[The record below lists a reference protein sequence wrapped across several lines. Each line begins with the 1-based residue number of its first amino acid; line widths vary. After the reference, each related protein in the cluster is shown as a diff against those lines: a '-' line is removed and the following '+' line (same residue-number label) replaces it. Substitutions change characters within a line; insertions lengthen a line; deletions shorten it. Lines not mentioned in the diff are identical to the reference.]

1 MIRRLL
7 IHEGVSAVCRY
18 RDDGSM
24 QEGYGMIDQPALERL
39 ARFARDYHH
48 MLLANADQL
57 SMFSEM
63 PGWTPTRGWMVFG
76 AAHTVLGYSNLVC
89 VLANG
94 SHPLNDI
101 IANLAELSD
110 M

>member
-7 IHEGVSAVCRY
+7 VHEYVLAVCRY
-18 RDDGSM
+18 RDDGSLS
-24 QEGYGMIDQPALERL
+24 EGYGLMETVDLERL

-48 MLLANADQL
+48 MLMANANQL

-76 AAHTVLGYSNLVC
+76 DTHTVIGYGNLAC
-89 VLANG
+89 VVDSRNP
-94 SHPLNDI
+94 PLDELLESLEE
-101 IANLAELSD
+101 LAEL
-110 M
+110 

>member
-1 MIRRLL
+1 MIQRLL
-7 IHEGVSAVCRY
+7 VHEGVSAVCRY

-24 QEGYGMIDQPALERL
+24 QEGYGLLDHASLQRL
-39 ARFARDYHH
+39 ARFARDYHY

-57 SMFSEM
+57 SVFSEM

-76 AAHTVLGYSNLVC
+76 GSHTVLGYSNLVC
-89 VLANG
+89 VMEND
-94 SHPLNDI
+94 SQPLNDM

-110 M
+110 L